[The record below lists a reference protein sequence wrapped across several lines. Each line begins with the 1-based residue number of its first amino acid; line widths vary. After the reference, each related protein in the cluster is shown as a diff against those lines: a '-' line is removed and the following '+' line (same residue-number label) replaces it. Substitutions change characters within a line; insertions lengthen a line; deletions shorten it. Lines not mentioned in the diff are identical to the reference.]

1 MSKTKQIDRAKFDT
15 LLSTWEEVYK
25 RGLLSFWIL
34 LLLHDKKS
42 YAYEM
47 VEKIGQISKGSMSAD
62 EKSIYR
68 ALNRFE
74 KIGVLQ
80 SKRENSDIGPPRKYY
95 FITKL
100 GECLLKRF
108 INRNLIIFYEPEIQ
122 TCIFNMIEKTDIVG
136 REHHE

>member
-1 MSKTKQIDRAKFDT
+1 MNKSIQIDRTKLDN

-34 LLLHDKKS
+34 LLLQDEKS

-47 VEKIGQISKGSMSAD
+47 VEKIDQLSKGSISVD

-68 ALNRFE
+68 ALSRFE

-95 FITKL
+95 FITRL

-108 INRNLIIFYEPEIQ
+108 INRNLFIFYEPEIQ
-122 TCIFNMIEKTDIVG
+122 ENIFNMINKTDIVW
-136 REHHE
+136 REDHE